1 MYNILDYTYA
11 KAKDLNVDV
20 KPSTNP
26 NKKIDVFKNGKK
38 IASIGATGY
47 ADFPTYIKSRGLK
60 YALDRRRLYYARHK
74 NEANIKDGK
83 LTASFYAKYLLW

>member
-1 MYNILDYTYA
+1 MYNILDYTFA

-20 KPSTNP
+20 KPSMNP

-47 ADFPTYIKSRGLK
+47 SDFPTYIKTKGLE
-60 YALDRRRLYYARHK
+60 YALTRRRLYYARHK
-74 NEANIKDGK
+74 NEANIKDGNF
-83 LTASFYAKYLLW
+83 TPSFYAKYLLW